1 MLKINETKIN
11 NFLDKNIKLKK
22 LYPIIKINSSL
33 IDYIN
38 FYIDFMKV
46 KKIIKYKTVNQ
57 IDFNILDHIN
67 KKYKSIEYIKSGEG
81 LYGIVYKL
89 NNNTCVKIEE
99 IDIRLLYKNI
109 IIKNNEIKISKIC
122 GNAKI
127 SPKIYFN
134 EIIYNE
140 YNSYFYYYTYMEFID
155 GITLYN
161 FIEKVSI
168 NKINKE
174 IKNKIF
180 KLLVKKKNILHKLGY
195 VHNDL
200 HMGNIILKMKKDKI
214 IDLFIIDY
222 GLSKNLNNLYANGI
236 KKYLY
241 ENNNENLIMYLIHK
255 KYIEIDLKNTDKLID
270 IYKKIVDI
278 NINNINN
285 IKYKN
290 AIYNSL
296 FLNNIFK
303 NICENKIKI
312 IETNNIIEYL
322 EKKYII
328 VDKIN
333 DVSEYYF
340 FKGLSYDEDKYYE
353 ELYKIIEVIKDN
365 EKYLI
370 ILYKVYNLGYQSDRL
385 KYINCINIFSNKS
398 IFYINN
404 YEYIIDKD
412 NIVLLLSIKIPNDF
426 RIVDIKSYF
435 EIEDKILNKKNFMNK
450 INKIYKNMISSKYP
464 LRFFY
469 DYRFMFFTLK
479 NNKINN
485 IYYITH
491 DITINNFLEKNTE
504 NIFSNNQNIYFTNKL
519 IENKI
524 VIIK

>member
-22 LYPIIKINSSL
+22 SYPIIKMNSSL

-46 KKIIKYKTVNQ
+46 KKIIKYKTVNK

-67 KKYKSIEYIKSGEG
+67 KKYKSIEYIKIGEG
-81 LYGIVYKL
+81 SYGLVYKL
-89 NNNTCVKIEE
+89 DNNICVKIEGFS
-99 IDIRLLYKNI
+99 ILSLYEKI
-109 IIKNNEIKISKIC
+109 ILKNNEIKILKIC

-155 GITLYN
+155 GITLYK
-161 FIEKVSI
+161 FIEKLSI
-168 NKINKE
+168 NKIDKE

-195 VHNDL
+195 IHYDL
-200 HMGNIILKMKKDKI
+200 HMGNIILKMKNEKI

-222 GLSKNLNNLYANGI
+222 GLSKSINNFDINEI

-255 KYIEIDLKNTDKLID
+255 KYIEIDLKNKDKLLD
-270 IYKKIVDI
+270 IYKKTIDI
-278 NINNINN
+278 NIKNTI
-285 IKYKN
+285 YKN

-312 IETNNIIEYL
+312 IETNNIMEYL

-328 VDKIN
+328 LDIIN
-333 DVSEYYF
+333 DVYEYYF
-340 FKGLSYDEDKYYE
+340 FEDLPYSEDKYYE

-370 ILYKVYNLGYQSDRL
+370 ILNKVYNLGYQSSRL
-385 KYINCINIFSNKS
+385 KYVNFINIFSNKS
-398 IFYINN
+398 IFHVSE
-404 YEYIIDKD
+404 YEYISDKD
-412 NIVLLLSIKIPNDF
+412 NTVFLLSFKIPNDF
-426 RIVDIKSYF
+426 KIVDIKSY
-435 EIEDKILNKKNFMNK
+435 IGIKDKILNKKDFMNK

-469 DYRFMFFTLK
+469 SYRNMFFTLK

-485 IYYITH
+485 IYYVNF
-491 DITINNFLEKNTE
+491 DITINNYVEQNTE
-504 NIFSNNQNIYFTNKL
+504 NTFSNNQNIYFTNKL